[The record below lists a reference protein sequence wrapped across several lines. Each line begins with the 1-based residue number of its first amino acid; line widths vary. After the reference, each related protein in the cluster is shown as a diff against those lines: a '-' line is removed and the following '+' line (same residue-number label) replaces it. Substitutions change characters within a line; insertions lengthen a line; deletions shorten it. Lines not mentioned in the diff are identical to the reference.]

1 MAVSV
6 ATLASRAMKNFLQ
19 GLLIFVSLCLC
30 ALIAF
35 QWVRET
41 RQQKDLQVQADK
53 IHDKMEAIQ
62 NLELQG
68 KRFEAE
74 IQRLDGLK
82 NDMAGTIKTN
92 KVEIEKLNKDL
103 LKVEASLA
111 NSEKQAEAYKGALQ
125 NANESIALQNE
136 SVKRQNEEMKKLAED
151 RNEIVKKLN
160 KMAADYNDLVT
171 KWNKVQ
177 EDLAAQATNAPAP
190 AKK

>member
-68 KRFEAE
+68 EA
-74 IQRLDGLK
+74 I
-82 NDMAGTIKTN
+82 
-92 KVEIEKLNKDL
+92 
-103 LKVEASLA
+103 
-111 NSEKQAEAYKGALQ
+111 
-125 NANESIALQNE
+125 
-136 SVKRQNEEMKKLAED
+136 
-151 RNEIVKKLN
+151 
-160 KMAADYNDLVT
+160 
-171 KWNKVQ
+171 
-177 EDLAAQATNAPAP
+177 
-190 AKK
+190 